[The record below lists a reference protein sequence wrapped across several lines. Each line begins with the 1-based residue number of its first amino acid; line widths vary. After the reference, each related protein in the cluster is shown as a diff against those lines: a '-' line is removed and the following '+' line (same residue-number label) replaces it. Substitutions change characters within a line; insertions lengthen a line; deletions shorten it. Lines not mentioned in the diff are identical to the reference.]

1 MVFEFEKIKSDSN
14 VQKHGIDFIS
24 AQALWDD
31 PDRIVIPARC
41 TDEDRH
47 MLIGMI
53 GSTCWSAVFTERE
66 EKIRIISVRRSR
78 QDEKEFYQ
86 SS

>member
-1 MVFEFEKIKSDSN
+1 MIFEFDKTKSESN
-14 VQKHGIDFIS
+14 VQKHGIDFNS

-31 PDRIVIPARC
+31 PDRIIIPARC
-41 TDEDRH
+41 TDEDRF

-53 GSTCWSAVFTERE
+53 SSTCWSAVFAERN

-78 QDEKEFYQ
+78 QDEKELYR